1 MGNLSQFTLGAKE
14 SVLTSFFFFFF
25 FSVVGPLYLLGLVAV
40 LGHKTF

>member
-1 MGNLSQFTLGAKE
+1 MGNLSQFTLGAQE
-14 SVLTSFFFFFF
+14 SVLTSFF